1 MNDAS
6 VDAKPSQE
14 FRPILTSLW
23 FRLIALGIA
32 GLLFAEALRISGQFR
47 GWTYYLS
54 SAEVAFE
61 ILVRLVFAALA
72 GIVAGSI
79 LTAIVAPFLSHFQS
93 SRQRIVEWTTN
104 VVVIVVLFL
113 DTRFA
118 MTALIKS
125 WQLSVGHRTM
135 LGLLTIHFLIFVVV
149 LCIPRSRKEVLT
161 SIDGFLGEKM
171 TRRTAIATVAAT
183 VGVVAT
189 EFALSQTSPVLKA
202 VLGAQR
208 PKSNFLLISF
218 DALAAE
224 DLSVYGYRLPTSPN
238 IEAFGRN
245 STVFENFYSAS
256 TFTTSSIATM
266 LTGVYPSEHFVY
278 QLSGRLRAQDV
289 DRSLLHQLREGGFAT
304 GAFVSSPYAY
314 YLVESMKHE
323 YNFLPQPVFQPGGLQ
338 YLWSATSPLHQHSGF
353 GNRMDEYNDLMLTWN
368 TAGGL
373 PMDLLHR
380 YPTVESFAQAESI
393 LDKLPEGF
401 FLWLHVMTPH
411 SPYRPDAAS
420 QGTFIPN
427 SEFLKF
433 ENEDDDGVQRWTPH
447 YAPDQQR
454 QVDQRRLAYD
464 EFVLTADRAFGSF
477 MSAVEKSGKLSNTT
491 VVLTADHGES
501 FEGGIYQH
509 ENRYMTRPEIHI
521 PLIIRTPN
529 QQQGRR
535 IAFAADQTAL
545 APTILELAG
554 QPVPSSM
561 RGQSLTKWLNSDSS
575 GEGEGLAFCQHL
587 QDNSIFKPLR
597 HGTVGVIDGQ
607 YQYVVFLNTQ
617 EGALR
622 PLKQAQFWNLNDTSA
637 DPARAQALRAAIYS
651 RFPEIVR

>member
-278 QLSGRLRAQDV
+278 QMSGRLRAQDV

-491 VVLTADHGES
+491 VVRN
-501 FEGGIYQH
+501 GGS
-509 ENRYMTRPEIHI
+509 
-521 PLIIRTPN
+521 
-529 QQQGRR
+529 RR
-535 IAFAADQTAL
+535 KF
-545 APTILELAG
+545 
-554 QPVPSSM
+554 
-561 RGQSLTKWLNSDSS
+561 
-575 GEGEGLAFCQHL
+575 
-587 QDNSIFKPLR
+587 
-597 HGTVGVIDGQ
+597 
-607 YQYVVFLNTQ
+607 
-617 EGALR
+617 
-622 PLKQAQFWNLNDTSA
+622 
-637 DPARAQALRAAIYS
+637 
-651 RFPEIVR
+651 